1 MTRILFFSFL
11 LVGLRLSAQDR
22 ILTLAG
28 DTLVAKIT
36 AVDKSKVT
44 YQLAASTDKAV
55 MEIPL
60 SSLHKI
66 LWRSGMAYIIN
77 QGQEDRLQKAN
88 PNTVVQASPKPAP
101 QPQVVPPLAA
111 TPKLQTA
118 ANAPTSTPHPEL
130 RVRRWVLWR
139 TYTVNGTRVKRD
151 RMERTLAEHDWE
163 SGQVFQRGN
172 ALRSNGS
179 RMSWLSTATAMGV
192 SLLPIPILPPLI
204 LLGATTTNT
213 VGNIKVI
220 KGRHIMRKAVVA
232 YENKRKSGSIKPRFA
247 QNTKI

>member
-1 MTRILFFSFL
+1 MNKTFTIAFMFL
-11 LVGLRLSAQDR
+11 AVRLSAQDR

-28 DTLVAKIT
+28 DTLVVKVT

-55 MEIPL
+55 VEIPL

-88 PNTVVQASPKPAP
+88 PNTVVQAPPKPAP
-101 QPQVVPPLAA
+101 QPQAVPPLAA
-111 TPKLQTA
+111 TPPLQTA
-118 ANAPTSTPHPEL
+118 ASAPISTPHPEL

-139 TYTVNGTRVKRD
+139 TYTVNGTRVKREQ
-151 RMERTLAEHDWE
+151 MERTLADHDWE
-163 SGQVFQRGN
+163 SAQVFQRGN
-172 ALRSNGS
+172 ALRSNGI

-204 LLGATTTNT
+204 VLGATTTNT

-232 YENKRKSGSIKPRFA
+232 YENKRKTGTIKPRFA
-247 QNTKI
+247 QNTKN